1 MNKMLSIHIH
11 NISIYAHYIY
21 AKLHEVFSTFLL
33 FHTYHV
39 LLNRLGGMED
49 ESYSQDGEKL
59 IPKSVI

>member
-49 ESYSQDGEKL
+49 ES
-59 IPKSVI
+59 